1 MSSQK
6 TSHTFTASEIDGCL
20 YRDDE
25 RVPLRLNYR
34 QPHRDIKTVADLKA
48 ALRYGEF
55 AWPGGYQMYFLTSDG
70 AALSFATVREEFR
83 LVASAVKHGSNDG
96 WRVVATD
103 INWEDEDLID
113 DHTGKKIPSAY
124 GPA

>member
-1 MSSQK
+1 MSEF
-6 TSHTFTASEIDGCL
+6 HASEIDGCL

-34 QPHRDIKTVADLKA
+34 QPHRDIRTVADLKA
-48 ALRYGEF
+48 ALRYGQF

-83 LVASAVKHGSNDG
+83 LVASAVKHGGNDG